1 MRGWSQTQKKRISS
15 QKLDDSLA
23 KNHPKHGFV
32 WKYDTH
38 WYPPKLLLTVD
49 HHLPTHR
56 IHGAAIY
63 DDIYHQYTPVM
74 LAYIYHTWILWV
86 WTITSKRWLFW
97 GDHQT
102 YPKHPAFGMPFLDKW
117 DRCSCNQP
125 LSPTPLRWP
134 WQPHDSWVEILP
146 IPIYID
152 LIFWLK
158 CKCVTNVLAKNH
170 HKIVICNPFSCFNH
184 HESSNFLEYL
194 TFLPAIFLFYSG
206 RPKGRSLFLSWP
218 KGSNAGHFIAAY
230 WDHFQD
236 QPALQIF
243 KI

>member
-1 MRGWSQTQKKRISS
+1 MSCFSAFQHISGWIMNPTDHDEFGWSIVVCATSCWSSLSHIPILGWAGTRCSMDKTMNMAIS
-15 QKLDDSLA
+15 
-23 KNHPKHGFV
+23 
-32 WKYDTH
+32 
-38 WYPPKLLLTVD
+38 
-49 HHLPTHR
+49 HR
-56 IHGAAIY
+56 IHACYIWWHLPSIY
-63 DDIYHQYTPVM
+63 PSHVSIYIPYMDPMGMDHNQQKMTF
-74 LAYIYHTWILWV
+74 L
-86 WTITSKRWLFW
+86 

-194 TFLPAIFLFYSG
+194 TFLPAIFLKYHNIS
-206 RPKGRSLFLSWP
+206 
-218 KGSNAGHFIAAY
+218 
-230 WDHFQD
+230 
-236 QPALQIF
+236 
-243 KI
+243 